1 MEMPGGDMKCE
12 ANESCQGFRVE
23 SPEQAKIVCN
33 KYGSRCKGF
42 VYSLKSGKFIL
53 KGALTDK
60 IVFSTEHD
68 LYVKSDFAQSN
79 KTLQHGSCAVPLDQF
94 QSFSDRCHLPEL
106 DPNDES
112 IIQLIS
118 RPTPVQC
125 PGFQLTRYEGG
136 VLELTEEISKG
147 KEAQPSGGSWCT
159 AI

>member
-1 MEMPGGDMKCE
+1 MEMPSGDMKCE
-12 ANESCQGFRVE
+12 ANESCQGFQVE

-53 KGALTDK
+53 KGELTDK
-60 IVFSTEHD
+60 LVFSTEHD

-79 KTLQHGSCAVPLDQF
+79 KTLQHGSCIVPLDQF
-94 QSFSDRCHLPEL
+94 QSFSDGCRLPEL

-147 KEAQPSGGSWCT
+147 KEAQPSGGS
-159 AI
+159 